1 MEDHT
6 YYLAEEKAKERE
18 LSPSRKQKHEEAK
31 RNRDRR
37 RQKTR
42 VNIGVAFPKWKSLMR
57 EKCFQSDADVACFL
71 LESYARSIAVPTAMK
86 RKSLQVTAPA
96 VSSLGASSGT
106 ESNARSVA
114 APTPMKKK
122 PLHVTVPPVPSLGAS
137 GGIERFGRLYK
148 RNGKIYS
155 VLALKPDKAIGYLS
169 DWKTRIVKRRITGEE
184 GMPQWRNIQTDEEP
198 RRLDVMPPTPAAA
211 TSGLVQTP
219 VGTDSDVQQ
228 LSVIQDVLPERNPS
242 LDQENPEPLHIKEE
256 QEDPEPLHIKEEQE
270 DPGPLHIKEEQEDPG
285 PLHIKEEQEEVWS
298 SPEGEQ
304 LSGLEEADITRLTS
318 VTVKSEDD
326 EEKPQSSLLH
336 QSQTE
341 DSRDTEC
348 PTSSSATQIKTETDG
363 EDCGGSE
370 PARNLDPHGHS
381 QPNTDDEK
389 ASDSSETED
398 SDIDWQEP
406 MSDSGSETED
416 GVSGWKETRTAE
428 SAVNVLKYK
437 EDPVSD
443 DGCDAGKKSFS
454 FFDCTKRCYHRGFL
468 QRHMKSHFGKRSS
481 RCSVSKKCF
490 RVEQKVDSQR
500 SDDTEEK
507 LFGCDVCGKKIRQK
521 GHLKTHMRIHTG
533 EKPFQCNCCGTRFG
547 LLSHWL
553 SHMRSHIGEK
563 PFECDFCGK
572 RFRLQR
578 SCRSHM
584 KVHTGEKPFGCD
596 VCEKRFSAQGNLKR
610 HMKVHT

>member
-1 MEDHT
+1 
-6 YYLAEEKAKERE
+6 
-18 LSPSRKQKHEEAK
+18 
-31 RNRDRR
+31 
-37 RQKTR
+37 
-42 VNIGVAFPKWKSLMR
+42 
-57 EKCFQSDADVACFL
+57 
-71 LESYARSIAVPTAMK
+71 
-86 RKSLQVTAPA
+86 
-96 VSSLGASSGT
+96 
-106 ESNARSVA
+106 
-114 APTPMKKK
+114 
-122 PLHVTVPPVPSLGAS
+122 
-137 GGIERFGRLYK
+137 
-148 RNGKIYS
+148 
-155 VLALKPDKAIGYLS
+155 
-169 DWKTRIVKRRITGEE
+169 
-184 GMPQWRNIQTDEEP
+184 MPQWRNLQTDEEP
-198 RRLDVMPPTPAAA
+198 RRLDVVPPTPAAA
-211 TSGLVQTP
+211 TSGLVQRS

-228 LSVIQDVLPERNPS
+228 LSMIQDVLPERNPS

-270 DPGPLHIKEEQEDPG
+270 DPGPLHIKMEQEDPEPLHIKEEQEDPEPLHIKEEQEDPEPLHIKEEQEDPEPLHIKEEQEDPEPLHIKEEQEDPEPLHIKEEQEDPEPLHIKEEQEDPGPLHIKMEQEDPG

-341 DSRDTEC
+341 DSRETEP

-416 GVSGWKETRTAE
+416 SVSGWKETRTAE
-428 SAVNVLKYK
+428 SAVNVLKYQ
-437 EDPVSD
+437 EAPVSD

-507 LFGCDVCGKKIRQK
+507 LFGCDVCGKKLDNRKI
-521 GHLKTHMRIHTG
+521 
-533 EKPFQCNCCGTRFG
+533 
-547 LLSHWL
+547 
-553 SHMRSHIGEK
+553 
-563 PFECDFCGK
+563 
-572 RFRLQR
+572 
-578 SCRSHM
+578 
-584 KVHTGEKPFGCD
+584 
-596 VCEKRFSAQGNLKR
+596 
-610 HMKVHT
+610 